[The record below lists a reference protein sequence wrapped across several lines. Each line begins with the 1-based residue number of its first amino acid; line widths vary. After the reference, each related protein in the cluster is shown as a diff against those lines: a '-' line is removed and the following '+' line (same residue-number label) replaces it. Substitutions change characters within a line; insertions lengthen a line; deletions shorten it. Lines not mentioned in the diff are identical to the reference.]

1 MKKNQ
6 AKQKSE
12 LIAVGIDVAMETL
25 AICLRYGNKD
35 KFQEIANSKTEIKKL
50 ARKLN
55 KDKFK
60 GKIVMES
67 TGRHHL
73 QTALTLL
80 ENDLDVRVIN
90 PLIAKKYSNSSIRKV
105 KTDKR
110 DSQILTEI
118 AIKEEKL
125 PERFSLGKDELIIKK
140 KVSLIA
146 FLDKEIQKM
155 NASMNEYINNANELG
170 LKLSKIDKQLK
181 KTIDLLKKQKE
192 ELEKEV
198 EEMIDESGCD
208 SDTINKYTSIPGVS
222 HYTASVS
229 SLFFSGDYNLSSKQW
244 IAFAGMDV
252 SVRESG
258 RWRGKGKLTK
268 RGNGYLRKRLFQAAW
283 GAKMHNDDFKRYYNH
298 LRDKGKSYVEALMI
312 IARKIVIIMFNL
324 SKNNE
329 CYNASKLTFLTV

>member
-1 MKKNQ
+1 MEFQNFPVNISDLEEIIASWIEPHQEMDIKASILKSAALHSLSLQNNFPQSCQVALLNAWLNSKNQ
-6 AKQKSE
+6 QDDAE
-12 LIAVGIDVAMETL
+12 ENFTAYLPIHPIAYL
-25 AICLRYGNKD
+25 
-35 KFQEIANSKTEIKKL
+35 KL
-50 ARKLN
+50 AEILWSDTHDSPWGQDLLMR
-55 KDKFK
+55 
-60 GKIVMES
+60 
-67 TGRHHL
+67 
-73 QTALTLL
+73 TLL
-80 ENDLDVRVIN
+80 RWKNSETVQSILPEIFEHWLGFVHPAGHPIRRH
-90 PLIAKKYSNSSIRKV
+90 AKKQE
-105 KTDKR
+105 D
-110 DSQILTEI
+110 
-118 AIKEEKL
+118 
-125 PERFSLGKDELIIKK
+125 
-140 KVSLIA
+140 
-146 FLDKEIQKM
+146 
-155 NASMNEYINNANELG
+155 
-170 LKLSKIDKQLK
+170 IDALK

-329 CYNASKLTFLTV
+329 CYDASKLSFLAA